1 MGLTGLTG
9 PVAQQAARRSR
20 AGVRRTGGPLVALVA
35 TLLLAAGCTG
45 PSLSSGGEQGFVT
58 SDGSV
63 SVLEPAERKPPR
75 GEVAG
80 ETVDG
85 EPVALADYAGDVV
98 VMPVW
103 GSWCGPCIAEAPML
117 ADAARDLSDDGVSF
131 LGINNRDY
139 DQASARRF
147 SENFDLPYPSLYDP
161 EGNLLLNFRG
171 TLPPLAVPTTVVI
184 DAEGRVAARIIGEL
198 KASTLYGVV
207 EDVLGQEL
215 KGSSGPADA
224 GGEPEEPGER
234 SEDGA

>member
-1 MGLTGLTG
+1 MTPERTARGTRRGARRTAG
-9 PVAQQAARRSR
+9 PVAATLA
-20 AGVRRTGGPLVALVA
+20 TLALV
-35 TLLLAAGCTG
+35 TGCTG

-63 SVLEPAERKPPR
+63 SVLEPSDRKPPR

-103 GSWCGPCIAEAPML
+103 GSWCAPCIAEAPML

-139 DQASARRF
+139 DEASARRF
-147 SENFDLPYPSLYDP
+147 TENFDLPYPSLYDP

-184 DAEGRVAARIIGEL
+184 DADGRVAARIIGEL

-207 EDVLGQEL
+207 EDVLGEEL
-215 KGSSGPADA
+215 RTPGGSSSGTGQD
-224 GGEPEEPGER
+224 
-234 SEDGA
+234 DGAGEQEEGA

>member
-1 MGLTGLTG
+1 MRSDRTVRARRGGRRTPG
-9 PVAQQAARRSR
+9 PVA
-20 AGVRRTGGPLVALVA
+20 ALLG
-35 TLLLAAGCTG
+35 TLLLLSGCTG
-45 PSLSSGGEQGFVT
+45 PSLSSSGEQGFVT

-63 SVLEPAERKPPR
+63 SVLEASEREAPD

-103 GSWCGPCIAEAPML
+103 GSWCAPCIAEAPAL
-117 ADAARDLSDDGVSF
+117 ADAARDLADDGVSF

-147 SENFDLPYPSLYDP
+147 VENFDIPYPSLYDP
-161 EGNLLLNFRG
+161 EGNLLLNFRD

-184 DAEGRVAARIIGEL
+184 DAEGRVAARIIGTVNT
-198 KASTLYGVV
+198 STLYGVV
-207 EDVLGQEL
+207 EDVLGEEL
-215 KGSSGPADA
+215 RTPGAPRDDTD
-224 GGEPEEPGER
+224 EPEGE
-234 SEDGA
+234 GA

>member
-1 MGLTGLTG
+1 MGGTGAT
-9 PVAQQAARRSR
+9 VRQAAAGRTD
-20 AGVRRTGGPLVALVA
+20 AGVRRTAGPFAALLA
-35 TLLLAAGCTG
+35 TLLLAAGCSG

-63 SVLEPAERKPPR
+63 SVLEVSERKVPD

-103 GSWCGPCIAEAPML
+103 GSWCAPCIAEAPML

-139 DQASARRF
+139 DEASARRF
-147 SENFDLPYPSLYDP
+147 AENFDIPYPSLYDP
-161 EGNLLLNFRG
+161 EGNLLLNFRE

-184 DAEGRVAARIIGEL
+184 DAEGRVAARIIG
-198 KASTLYGVV
+198 KTDASTLYGVV
-207 EDVLGQEL
+207 EDVLGTEL
-215 KGSSGPADA
+215 RPPGGAPGQPAD
-224 GGEPEEPGER
+224 EPEGE
-234 SEDGA
+234 GA